1 MSLPALRALLQRRR
15 MFLPGLSDQQR
26 CTAMNAPPRAWRAAI
41 CSTGTR
47 PARMGATCQQ
57 TPRPGCR
64 DRQGLPA
71 SGGCARSR
79 VVVPT
84 ARRRGERTVLT
95 HHHLVAAQ
103 RQSHRPVA
111 TTFRRRGGGRR
122 VCPAWGTTVKQWRQH
137 GPARCR
143 RRFRSGGILRRPLAG
158 VGQPSRRTATFVDT
172 ITFAAPSRRHSRI
185 RRLVA
190 SLIESW
196 SSPARAF
203 LNRDRSR
210 SPARVLGHPV
220 GHARG

>member
-1 MSLPALRALLQRRR
+1 MSLPVP
-15 MFLPGLSDQQR
+15 PGAAAAAQDVSPRIVIDQQR

-47 PARMGATCQQ
+47 PARMGATYQQ

-122 VCPAWGTTVKQWRQH
+122 GAPQG
-137 GPARCR
+137 
-143 RRFRSGGILRRPLAG
+143 
-158 VGQPSRRTATFVDT
+158 RTGKRV
-172 ITFAAPSRRHSRI
+172 AAPAAMSTVMVRED
-185 RRLVA
+185 RRLIVA
-190 SLIESW
+190 
-196 SSPARAF
+196 
-203 LNRDRSR
+203 
-210 SPARVLGHPV
+210 V
-220 GHARG
+220 